1 MVECLKSDDGR
12 LEENEEHEFSED
24 SDCESEGEL
33 TDSSAPGNM
42 RVDYEQ
48 KRGKKLLPV
57 LKIGSLIA

>member
-24 SDCESEGEL
+24 SDCKSEGEL
-33 TDSSAPGNM
+33 IDSSAPGNM
-42 RVDYEQ
+42 RVDYEK